1 MPSVTFDT
9 LTGSGGPVDFT
20 TSTAPG
26 QAYFDTLFTS
36 AVAQAFRATASTTF
50 AQPTLTVEGWNAA
63 NTAQICTFSNSFDRQ
78 FQDGMSD
85 TGSGQ
90 ITLLDTD
97 ATLDDGA
104 NVVRFKVDDTYA
116 FSIRLERKQL
126 RSVAAGEES
135 DQIVEL
141 AGRGLVAEWEDA
153 VVYPYGGLS
162 QRPISDSRAF
172 SWACPELSTDG
183 WPVAVTELSGLSTQ
197 QQLDP
202 PLHAPWFPPLGW
214 PSNDLEPSWIW
225 SRGQNSTNM
234 PAGSSLFRATFTAAS
249 TGRVSIF
256 YTADSRCRVWLDGV
270 LLSDWTSQP
279 NERSFLNAYRSTPM
293 VSAGTHTIAIE
304 GDSQAWLETLPGSIR
319 GIVVCAVYSGGVGG
333 TFNSS
338 SRLLKSDSSWK
349 CLDYPTVYPAPTPG
363 KILSTLLAEAQA
375 RGALTG
381 WSLGCTDTVDSAGQ
395 PWPVDAAY
403 VFRVGDTYLSVL
415 KALADVSIDFRA
427 RPVGKCL
434 DVWIKDTVTQATGVT
449 FTAGGDIVE
458 LEETLST

>member
-1 MPSVTFDT
+1 MATQSFDT
-9 LTGSGGPVDFT
+9 LTGSGGPVAFT
-20 TSTAPG
+20 TSSGAS
-26 QAYFDTLFTS
+26 QVAFDTLFTS
-36 AVAQAFRATASTTF
+36 AVAQAFQATASTTF
-50 AQPTLTVEGWNAA
+50 AQPTLTVEGWNSA
-63 NTAQICTFSNSFDRQ
+63 NNTLVTTFDESFDRQ
-78 FQDGMSD
+78 FQDGLSD

-90 ITLLDTD
+90 LTMLATD
-97 ATLDDGA
+97 PTLDDGA
-104 NVVRFKVDDTYA
+104 GVVRFKVNDTYA
-116 FSIRLERKQL
+116 FAVRLERKQL
-126 RSVAAGEES
+126 RTVALGEEA
-135 DQIVEL
+135 DQVVEL

-172 SWACPELSTDG
+172 TWASPELSTTG
-183 WPVAVTELSGLSTQ
+183 WPAAITELNGLSTQ
-197 QQLDP
+197 DKIDP

-214 PSNDLEPSWIW
+214 PSNDLAPSWIW
-225 SRGQNSTNM
+225 SRGQNSTTM

-304 GDSQAWLETLPGSIR
+304 GDSQAWLETLPDQIR

-333 TFNSS
+333 TFDSS
-338 SRLLKSDSSWK
+338 SRLLKTDSSWK

-363 KILSTLLAEAQA
+363 KILSTLLSEAQA

-381 WSLGCTDTVDSAGQ
+381 WSLGCTDNVDSAGR

-427 RPVGKCL
+427 RPSGKVL
-434 DVWIKDTVTQATGVT
+434 DVWAKDTVTQTTGVE
-449 FTAGGDIVE
+449 FTAGTDILE

>member
-1 MPSVTFDT
+1 MPSFTFDT
-9 LTGSGGPVDFT
+9 LTGTGGPVDFT

-26 QAYFDTLFTS
+26 QAYFDTLFRS
-36 AVAQAFRATASTTF
+36 AVAQGFRATTSTTF

-63 NTAQICTFSNSFDRQ
+63 NTSLLTTFEDSFGRQ

-90 ITLLDTD
+90 IALLTGD

-104 NVVRFKVDDTYA
+104 KVVRFKVNDTYA
-116 FSIRLERKQL
+116 FSMRIERQQL
-126 RSVAAGEES
+126 RTVARGEES
-135 DQIVEL
+135 DQLVEL
-141 AGRGLVAEWEDA
+141 SGRGLVAEWEDA
-153 VVYPYGGLS
+153 VVYPYGGLN

-172 SWACPELSTDG
+172 TWASPELSTDG

-214 PSNDLEPSWIW
+214 PSNDLAPSWIW

-234 PAGSSLFRATFTAAS
+234 PAGSSLFRATFTAAA

-293 VSAGTHTIAIE
+293 VSAGNHTIAIE
-304 GDSQAWLETLPGSIR
+304 GDSQAWIESLPGSIR

-338 SRLLKSDSSWK
+338 SRLLKTDSTWK
-349 CLDYPTVYPAPTPG
+349 CLDYPAVYPAPTPG

-427 RPVGKCL
+427 RPVGKVL
-434 DVWIKDTVTQATGVT
+434 DVWIKDTVTQATGFT
-449 FTAGGDIVE
+449 FTAGGDILE

>member
-1 MPSVTFDT
+1 MATETFDT

-20 TSTAPG
+20 TSSSALSL
-26 QAYFDTLFTS
+26 AFDTL
-36 AVAQAFRATASTTF
+36 AGAAQANGFRATESTSF
-50 AQPTLTVEGWNAA
+50 SQPGLTVEGWDATNS
-63 NTAQICTFSNSFDRQ
+63 TLLTTFGDSFARQ
-78 FQDGMSD
+78 FQDGLSD

-90 ITLLDTD
+90 ISLLSTD

-104 NVVRFKVDDTYA
+104 KVVRFKVADTYA
-116 FSIRLERKQL
+116 FAMRLERQRL
-126 RSVAAGEES
+126 RTIAGGEES
-135 DQIVEL
+135 DQVVEL
-141 AGRGLVAEWEDA
+141 TGRGIVAEWEDA

-172 SWACPELSTDG
+172 TWASPELSTDG
-183 WPVAVTELSGLSTQ
+183 WPAAVVEVGSVAVQ
-197 QQLDP
+197 DQLDP

-214 PSNDLEPSWIW
+214 PANDLAPSWIW
-225 SRGQNSTNM
+225 SRSQNLTQM
-234 PAGSSLFRATFTAAS
+234 PAGSSLFRSTFTAAS
-249 TGRVSIF
+249 AGRVSIF

-279 NERSFLNAYRSTPM
+279 NERSFIYAYRSTPY

-304 GDSQAWLETLPGSIR
+304 ADSQAWVETLPGVIR
-319 GIVVCAVYSGGVGG
+319 GLVLCAVYTGGVGG

-338 SRLLKSDSSWK
+338 TRLLKSDATWK

-363 KILSTLLAEAQA
+363 KILSTLLSEAQA
-375 RGALTG
+375 RGVLTG

-403 VFRVGDTYLSVL
+403 ILRVGDTYLSVL

-427 RPVGKCL
+427 RPSGKVL
-434 DVWIKDTVTQATGVT
+434 DVWIKDTVTQATGIQ
-449 FTAGGDIVE
+449 FTAGTDLLE

>member
-1 MPSVTFDT
+1 MPTQAFDT
-9 LTGSGGPVDFT
+9 LTGTGGPVAFT
-20 TSTAPG
+20 TSIGPG
-26 QAYFDTLFTS
+26 QVSFDTLFGS
-36 AVAQAFRATASTTF
+36 ATAQPFRATASTTF

-63 NTAQICTFSNSFDRQ
+63 NDTLVTTFTDSFDRQ
-78 FQDGMSD
+78 FQDGLSD

-90 ITLLDTD
+90 VSVLATDTV
-97 ATLDDGA
+97 LSSGA
-104 NVVRFKVDDTYA
+104 NVVRFKVADTYA
-116 FSIRLERKQL
+116 FAIRLERKQL
-126 RSVAAGEES
+126 RTVAPGEEG
-135 DQIVEL
+135 DQVAEL
-141 AGRGLVAEWEDA
+141 SGRGLIAEWEDA

-172 SWACPELSTDG
+172 TWASPELSTAG

-197 QQLDP
+197 DKVDP

-214 PSNDLEPSWIW
+214 PSNDLAPSWIW
-225 SRGQNSTNM
+225 SRGQNSTQM
-234 PAGSSLFRATFTAAS
+234 PAGSSLFRSTFTASS

-279 NERSFLNAYRSTPM
+279 NERSFLNAYRSTPV
-293 VSAGTHTIAIE
+293 VSAGDHTIAIE
-304 GDSQAWLETLPGSIR
+304 ADSQAWVESLPGIIR
-319 GIVVCAVYSGGVGG
+319 GIVVCAVYTGGVGG

-338 SRLLKSDSSWK
+338 SRLLKTDSSWK

-381 WSLGCTDTVDSAGQ
+381 WTLGCTDTVDSAGQ

-403 VFRVGDTYLSVL
+403 VFRVGDTYLSAL

-427 RPVGKCL
+427 RPVGKVL
-434 DVWIKDTVTQATGVT
+434 DVWVKDTVTQATNLV
-449 FTAGGDIVE
+449 FTAGTDIME
-458 LEETLST
+458 LEETVST

>member
-1 MPSVTFDT
+1 MPTETFDT
-9 LTGSGGPVDFT
+9 LTGTGGPVDFT
-20 TSTAPG
+20 TSSSTLSLA
-26 QAYFDTLFTS
+26 FDTL
-36 AVAQAFRATASTTF
+36 AGAAQAQGFRATPSTAF
-50 AQPTLTVEGWNAA
+50 AQPTLTVEGWDAA
-63 NTAQICTFSNSFDRQ
+63 NTSLLTTFEDSFGRQ

-90 ITLLDTD
+90 VSLLATD

-104 NVVRFKVDDTYA
+104 KVVRFKVGDTYA
-116 FSIRLERKQL
+116 FAMRLERQRL
-126 RSVAAGEES
+126 RTVAAGEES
-135 DQIVEL
+135 DQLVEL
-141 AGRGLVAEWEDA
+141 AGRGLVAEFEDA
-153 VVYPYGGLS
+153 VVYPFGGLA

-172 SWACPELSTDG
+172 TWASPELSTDG
-183 WPVAVTELSGLSTQ
+183 WPTAVVEVSSVAAQE
-197 QQLDP
+197 QLDP

-225 SRGQNSTNM
+225 SRSQNGTQM
-234 PAGSSLFRATFTAAS
+234 PAGSSLFRSTFTAAS
-249 TGRVSIF
+249 AGRVSIF

-279 NERSFLNAYRSTPM
+279 NERSFLNAYRSTPY
-293 VSAGTHTIAIE
+293 VSAGTHTIAVE
-304 GDSQAWLETLPGSIR
+304 ADSEAWVEALPGVIR
-319 GIVVCAVYSGGVGG
+319 GIVLCAVYTGGVGG

-338 SRLLKSDSSWK
+338 TRLLKTDATWK

-403 VFRVGDTYLSVL
+403 VFRVGDTYLTAL
-415 KALADVSIDFRA
+415 KALADVSIDYRA
-427 RPVGKCL
+427 RPAGKVL
-434 DVWIKDTVTQATGVT
+434 DVWVKDTVTQATGVG
-449 FTAGGDIVE
+449 FTAGVDLVE

>member
-1 MPSVTFDT
+1 MATQTFDT
-9 LTGSGGPVDFT
+9 LAGTGGPVAFT
-20 TSTAPG
+20 TSSGGT
-26 QAYFDTLFTS
+26 QASFDTLARS
-36 AVAQAFRATASTTF
+36 AVAQTFRATASTTF
-50 AQPTLTVEGWNAA
+50 AQPTMTVEGWNAA
-63 NTAQICTFSNSFDRQ
+63 NTAQVTTFNHSFDRQ

-90 ITLLDTD
+90 LSVLATDTVLSSN
-97 ATLDDGA
+97 AK
-104 NVVRFKVDDTYA
+104 VVRFKVGDTYA
-116 FSIRLERKQL
+116 FSVRLERQRL
-126 RSVAAGEES
+126 RTVAQGEES
-135 DQIVEL
+135 DQVVEL
-141 AGRGLVAEWEDA
+141 SGRGLVAEWEDA

-172 SWACPELSTDG
+172 TWASPELSTAG
-183 WPVAVTELSGLSTQ
+183 WPSAVSELGALSVQ
-197 QQLDP
+197 DKVDP

-214 PSNDLEPSWIW
+214 PSNDLAPAWIW
-225 SRGQNSTNM
+225 SRGQNSTQM
-234 PAGSSLFRATFTAAS
+234 PAGSSLFRSTFTAPS
-249 TGRVSIF
+249 SGRVSIF

-270 LLSDWTSQP
+270 MLSDWTSQP

-304 GDSQAWLETLPGSIR
+304 GDSQAWLETLPGIIR
-319 GIVVCAVYSGGVGG
+319 GLVVCAVYTGGVGG

-338 SRLLKSDSSWK
+338 TRLLKTDSSWK

-363 KILSTLLAEAQA
+363 KILSTLLAEALA
-375 RGALTG
+375 RGVLTG
-381 WSLGCTDTVDSAGQ
+381 WSLGCTDTADSSGQ

-427 RPVGKCL
+427 RPTGKVL
-434 DVWIKDTVTQATGVT
+434 DVWVKDTVTQATGVG
-449 FTAGGDIVE
+449 FTAGTDIVE